1 MAVVVGLGYGPTR
14 WVFVLLVWAVLIF
27 VPLRIAIESAESFG
41 TTVRRSI
48 VDRLA
53 RDPDRYEKAD
63 YLPVVVQDLA
73 ARRVALPR
81 ICTPQHGRAAR
92 EAAVGL
98 IRRVYA
104 APAPQAS
111 MRAVIRALLTV
122 IGHDASALS
131 AGATGAAADNIQA
144 RWETARAIGAL
155 GALVTI
161 LAAAHEDRWGDLEP
175 LPELSGRDREQYVM
189 AAMDYCDEA
198 ALEVE
203 AMPWTEPPLTSSL
216 PVDRIEAIRETWAAF
231 LAAGLPAPR
240 ALEAFTGC
248 VLQARD
254 FTRAG

>member
-53 RDPDRYEKAD
+53 SDPARYQRAE

-81 ICTPQHGRAAR
+81 ICGPRHGRAAR
-92 EAAVGL
+92 DAAVAL
-98 IRRVYA
+98 IARVNA
-104 APAPQAS
+104 APGAQAGL
-111 MRAVIRALLTV
+111 RAVVRALLAV
-122 IGHDASALS
+122 IGQEAAALS
-131 AGATGAAADNIQA
+131 AGTAADNIQA
-144 RWETARAIGAL
+144 RWETARALGTL
-155 GALVTI
+155 GALVAI
-161 LAAAHEDRWGDLEP
+161 LLAVHEDRWGELEP
-175 LPELSGRDREQYVM
+175 LPELSGRDREQYLTT
-189 AAMDYCDEA
+189 AMDYCDEA